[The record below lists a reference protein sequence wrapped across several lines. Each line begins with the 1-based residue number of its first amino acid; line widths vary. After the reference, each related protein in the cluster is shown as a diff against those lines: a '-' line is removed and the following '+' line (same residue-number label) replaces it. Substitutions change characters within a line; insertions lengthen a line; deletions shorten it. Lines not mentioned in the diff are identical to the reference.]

1 MYSDKAAGSKR
12 WILWLLALLLVAAL
26 SLALASAARGDDVRE
41 NSAAAIKAAV
51 ESGAKQCYAVEG
63 VYPPDLKYLED
74 NYGLK
79 INTDDFYVV
88 YDIYA
93 SNIPPTVKVVLK
105 GDR

>member
-1 MYSDKAAGSKR
+1 MYSDKASGSR
-12 WILWLLALLLVAAL
+12 SWILWLLAIVLVAAL
-26 SLALASAARGDDVRE
+26 AFCVASAVRGDDVRE

-63 VYPPDLKYLED
+63 VYPPDLKYLEE

-79 INTDDFYVV
+79 INTDEFYVV

-93 SNIPPTVKVVLK
+93 SNIPPAVKVVWK
-105 GDR
+105 GGK